1 MAQESNGMKTRVV
14 YLDKRAYVT
23 VTDLSTNTVV
33 NSDCVEDDQVPRH
46 TSPNPPP
53 PPPPV
58 AHKQT
63 LLQVPPVEDL
73 VASFDSASE
82 LSSHDDVVDHVEED
96 CKDREKFVISW
107 SGLTYIFCSPQ
118 SSNVQDQSKCWRRN
132 NNNKKQ
138 S

>member
-33 NSDCVEDDQVPRH
+33 NSDCVEDDQVHRH
-46 TSPNPPP
+46 TSPNPAPP
-53 PPPPV
+53 PM
-58 AHKQT
+58 AHKQM

-82 LSSHDDVVDHVEED
+82 LSPHDDVVDHVEED

-118 SSNVQDQSKCWRRN
+118 SSNVQDQSKCCRR
-132 NNNKKQ
+132 NNKKQ